1 MKNFLENMRIQMKKN
16 LDNKKNLEK
25 IFFIIEN
32 FQKNFSEI
40 KNFSDKFLCLE
51 LAVLKSV

>member
-16 LDNKKNLEK
+16 IDEKEKLEK

-40 KNFSDKFLCLE
+40 RNFSDKFLALE
-51 LAVLKSV
+51 LAVLKSF